1 MTSRETF
8 CWGSPFIDSSR
19 APCVENTNTPTTSC
33 QDPILVTYHSGTGGR
48 SPTPGGECSS
58 GDARNG
64 RGMHARAAFSSARG
78 SENGSEL
85 QDLRL
90 QMWGEQTCG
99 RAGTLTGPGYLVHIF
114 VYLFVPFGRQF
125 PGLIRYDRRFP
136 LPRKGHVVRN
146 GCILLLWPGL
156 RPVWESVLLFSLK
169 PGLGDFEL

>member
-1 MTSRETF
+1 
-8 CWGSPFIDSSR
+8 
-19 APCVENTNTPTTSC
+19 
-33 QDPILVTYHSGTGGR
+33 
-48 SPTPGGECSS
+48 
-58 GDARNG
+58 
-64 RGMHARAAFSSARG
+64 MHARAAFSSARG

-169 PGLGDFEL
+169 PGLGDFELSPDLEIPSKSYAAGESVEVVLHPARWYDCAIGGTE